1 LLQSKEKLLTATVE
15 TGEEEEHTYFSS
27 KAKLFHFSDKVWKE
41 RGVGT
46 FKVNVKESSDDSD
59 SDIEAGNKKKS
70 ARMIMR
76 ADGVLRVML
85 NSPIFKG
92 MPIGDVSGEEPKG
105 KQLNLASVE
114 DGKTVPLL
122 LRVIFPLPLY
132 SCSFTDIVTA
142 WQRRISKGSI
152 PCHNRLAERH
162 VGRETQRNNRFGL
175 AVSFCHPFF

>member
-1 LLQSKEKLLTATVE
+1 MLTSQIVE
-15 TGEEEEHTYFSS
+15 TGEEEEKTYFSC
-27 KAKLFHFSDKVWKE
+27 KAKLFHFTNKEWKE

-46 FKVNVKESSDDSD
+46 FKVNVKEPPSDTDD
-59 SDIEAGNKKKS
+59 ETPKKKT

-92 MPIGDVSGEEPKG
+92 MPVGEVSGEEPKG

-122 LRVIFPLPLY
+122 LRVSGWP
-132 SCSFTDIVTA
+132 FTLVLTIHLTHFL
-142 WQRRISKGSI
+142 I
-152 PCHNRLAERH
+152 HRLEMR
-162 VGRETQRNNRFGL
+162 TLQRNYTT
-175 AVSFCHPFF
+175 